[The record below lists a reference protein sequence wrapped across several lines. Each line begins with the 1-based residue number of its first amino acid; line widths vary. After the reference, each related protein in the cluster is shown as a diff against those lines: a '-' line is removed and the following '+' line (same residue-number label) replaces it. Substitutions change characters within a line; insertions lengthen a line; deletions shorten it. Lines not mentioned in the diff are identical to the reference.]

1 MNIYRKIISFT
12 LALVL
17 VFSMVFVIPTAS
29 AETTNSGATIELTAQ
44 SNYGYAFEVLR
55 QVNEL
60 RSSSGLGALKMNP
73 QMLEDAMQRSA
84 ELAVKFSH
92 TRPDGSPCFTVN
104 NEILSENIALGQM
117 SPTAVMESWINSPG
131 HYANIMTSYYDSI
144 GIGAVIHNGVT
155 YWTQIFGI
163 SSVNGAATCDEV
175 TEDEFSVYLGD
186 NQYTVELIAPVTLF
200 EGDKCQVTIQGE
212 NSEWRTFFRLNNN
225 DFVFTTDSPDI
236 LNITNDEIEAL
247 SAGTATI
254 TASNSALTVSAT
266 VEVVEFSKGQSRQCG
281 DNVFW
286 DYKNGTL
293 ILSGSGKM
301 YDYNTETGVYGD
313 FFTDVPWTDG
323 FAKVDKIIIGEGITY
338 IGNRAF
344 ARFTDLSEIELPS
357 TLESIGEYAFA
368 RCIDLISVSFP
379 DSVSDIGEG
388 AFYGCYYLKD
398 INIPEEVK
406 VISHYMFDS
415 CFCLNEIKLPDSLEA
430 IGNRAFYSCESLQS
444 IVLPENLN
452 SIGYSAFA
460 YCDSLESITIPYS
473 VETLYSS
480 TFYNCDSLTTL
491 KIENPALSFGAD
503 DMFITQAEAL
513 TVYGYKNS
521 SAEKYCNLN
530 GLNFVPLE
538 GVILNAELQDGT
550 KVYDSLSYNDD
561 LIVHFESTPDE
572 YSVKYSKGEDFDFN
586 NSFVSID
593 ALVNRYNT
601 VYEPYLTNSGT
612 YPISYCIYSK
622 GCEPVI
628 GKAEIVIEKVT
639 PEFIYEKSE
648 VEIPYYTR
656 EYNYKT
662 IINPLSN
669 LGLIKAY
676 DIEYTSDNTL
686 VADVSTGGYV
696 YARGIGECT
705 ITATY
710 PGDNNFN
717 SHSVS
722 FKVTTYPVGRY
733 QIEDYVFNFK
743 EDKTATLIDYY
754 GTGSVITV
762 PTEAMNYNISE
773 ISHGAFYSADFEEVI
788 IPEGITHIGTSAF
801 SSCVNLKEVKLS
813 DTVSTIDEYAFNYCK
828 SLENIT
834 IPESVASIME
844 GAFMGCDSMNSIVI
858 PSSVSY
864 IGEKALGYNQYYYD
878 GDTVK
883 NKDFVIYGHKDT
895 ASERYAT
902 ENGFKFVDLDA
913 PVPAYETGDV
923 NRNGSVNIKDATAI
937 QKFIASLE
945 SFDDEQMLLADFNE
959 DASVN
964 IKDAT
969 EIQKKIAGMI

>member
-1 MNIYRKIISFT
+1 MNTFRKIISFT

-17 VFSMVFVIPTAS
+17 VFSMVFIIPTAS

-60 RSSSGLGALKMNP
+60 RASSGLGALKMNP

-186 NQYTVELIAPVTLF
+186 NPYTVELIAPVTLF

-430 IGNRAFYSCESLQS
+430 IGNRAFYNCESLQS

-452 SIGYSAFA
+452 SIGYSA
-460 YCDSLESITIPYS
+460 L
-473 VETLYSS
+473 
-480 TFYNCDSLTTL
+480 
-491 KIENPALSFGAD
+491 
-503 DMFITQAEAL
+503 
-513 TVYGYKNS
+513 
-521 SAEKYCNLN
+521 
-530 GLNFVPLE
+530 
-538 GVILNAELQDGT
+538 
-550 KVYDSLSYNDD
+550 
-561 LIVHFESTPDE
+561 H
-572 YSVKYSKGEDFDFN
+572 
-586 NSFVSID
+586 
-593 ALVNRYNT
+593 
-601 VYEPYLTNSGT
+601 
-612 YPISYCIYSK
+612 
-622 GCEPVI
+622 
-628 GKAEIVIEKVT
+628 
-639 PEFIYEKSE
+639 
-648 VEIPYYTR
+648 
-656 EYNYKT
+656 
-662 IINPLSN
+662 
-669 LGLIKAY
+669 
-676 DIEYTSDNTL
+676 
-686 VADVSTGGYV
+686 
-696 YARGIGECT
+696 
-705 ITATY
+705 
-710 PGDNNFN
+710 
-717 SHSVS
+717 
-722 FKVTTYPVGRY
+722 
-733 QIEDYVFNFK
+733 
-743 EDKTATLIDYY
+743 
-754 GTGSVITV
+754 
-762 PTEAMNYNISE
+762 
-773 ISHGAFYSADFEEVI
+773 
-788 IPEGITHIGTSAF
+788 
-801 SSCVNLKEVKLS
+801 
-813 DTVSTIDEYAFNYCK
+813 
-828 SLENIT
+828 
-834 IPESVASIME
+834 
-844 GAFMGCDSMNSIVI
+844 
-858 PSSVSY
+858 
-864 IGEKALGYNQYYYD
+864 
-878 GDTVK
+878 
-883 NKDFVIYGHKDT
+883 
-895 ASERYAT
+895 
-902 ENGFKFVDLDA
+902 
-913 PVPAYETGDV
+913 
-923 NRNGSVNIKDATAI
+923 TAI
-937 QKFIASLE
+937 PLR
-945 SFDDEQMLLADFNE
+945 
-959 DASVN
+959 V
-964 IKDAT
+964 
-969 EIQKKIAGMI
+969 